1 MPLTVALTG
10 ATGFI
15 GSAVAGRLDAE
26 GWHVKALIRSSSDP
40 TRLSGISTEQVI
52 GTLEDRDTLVRLVQ
66 GVDAVVH
73 CAGAVRGLTQADFD
87 RVNVRG
93 VEHLLQAIRC
103 CHSSPRFVLI
113 SSLAA
118 REPALSFY
126 AASKREAELVLE
138 AGGKSLP
145 WVSLRPPA
153 VYGPGDRELLPLF
166 RWMARGLAPVLG
178 SRDARFSLLYVADL
192 AEAVVKWLDSPSIHS
207 GMFELADGQPGGYT
221 WRDVIDTIA
230 RLQGRR
236 VFPVTIPSWLLNVMA
251 VSNLLVAKI
260 SGARPMLTPGKV
272 RELRHLNWVG
282 DNSALR
288 DVINWNPRVSLE
300 EGLRWTL
307 GSVHGLPFF
316 QTGIS

>member
-1 MPLTVALTG
+1 MARSVALTG

-15 GSAVAGRLDAE
+15 GSAIAGRLEAE
-26 GWHVKALIRSSSDP
+26 GWHVKVLIRSSSDP

-52 GTLEDRDTLVRLVQ
+52 GTLEDRGALGRLVQ
-66 GVDAVVH
+66 GVEAVVH
-73 CAGAVRGLTQADFD
+73 CAGVVRGLTQADFD

-93 VEHLLQAIRC
+93 LEHLLKAIRR
-103 CHSSPRFVLI
+103 CHPSPRFVFM

-126 AASKREAELVLE
+126 AASKRDAERVLE
-138 AGGKSLP
+138 AEGNELP
-145 WVSLRPPA
+145 WVSFRPPA

-166 RWMARGLAPVLG
+166 RWMARGVAPVLG
-178 SRDARFSLLYVADL
+178 LRDARFSLLYVADL

-207 GMFELADGQPGGYT
+207 GMYELADGQPGGYT

-230 RLQGRR
+230 LLRRRR
-236 VFPVTIPSWLLNVMA
+236 VFSVSIPSWFLNVLA
-251 VSNLLVAKI
+251 VSNLLLVKI
-260 SGARPMLTPGKV
+260 SGAAPMLTPGKV

-288 DVINWNPRVSLE
+288 DAIHWNPHVSLE
-300 EGLRWTL
+300 EGLRRTL
-307 GSVHGLPFF
+307 DSVSGLPFCE
-316 QTGIS
+316 TGTS